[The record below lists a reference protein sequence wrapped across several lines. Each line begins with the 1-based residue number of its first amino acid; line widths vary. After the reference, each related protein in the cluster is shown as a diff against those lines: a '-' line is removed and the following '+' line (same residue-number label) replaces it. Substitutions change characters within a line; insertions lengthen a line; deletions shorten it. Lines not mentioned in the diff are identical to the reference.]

1 MQTLVDGLVNNL
13 NKFNDVRL
21 NCNENCLELDFKNV
35 ADKINVKTDKGS
47 YDVDYVISS
56 VYSKSK
62 VSSLFFWGLFQMKKQ
77 IYGIYLDL
85 GNMLSNEHSKLKTLL
100 NKIDAVNMIVVNLYF
115 DKNILPAQV

>member
-62 VSSLFFWGLFQMKKQ
+62 VSSLFFGGCFK
-77 IYGIYLDL
+77 
-85 GNMLSNEHSKLKTLL
+85 
-100 NKIDAVNMIVVNLYF
+100 
-115 DKNILPAQV
+115 